1 MSDCLKANGDTLRE
15 HNVLSFFLDN
25 TEKKFVD
32 LSRNKVACE
41 NIRFSSLFAVG
52 GVSSVRNV
60 PSGEERGETDV
71 FAGWKQR
78 LFTIYMGKPVGPRFR
93 QMVRK
98 IQDW

>member
-32 LSRNKVACE
+32 LSRKKVACE

-60 PSGEERGETDV
+60 PSGEERGCFRRLETKV
-71 FAGWKQR
+71 AYHLHEWTGR
-78 LFTIYMGKPVGPRFR
+78 STV
-93 QMVRK
+93 
-98 IQDW
+98 